1 MSKRNMIIV
10 GVLLGVAAVGLIVWS
25 ALKPPE
31 TSHPAFAVAVD
42 FTNAA
47 ATGDDETAMALLSPE
62 LQAYVAENCPDE
74 RVSGCVMNYTPPEWG
89 GLLKGVFRRSVPE
102 GTTIWHVDVIAT
114 YELEKGFSGVCIYNR
129 VEQDA
134 AGEWKVTEWAGFLHC
149 GDPASRNM
157 ATNANT
163 PNRAP

>member
-1 MSKRNMIIV
+1 MSKRNWIIV
-10 GVLLGVAAVGLIVWS
+10 GIVLGFIGVGLIVWS
-25 ALKPPE
+25 AAAPPE
-31 TSHPAFAVAVD
+31 TSHPAFAAAVN

-62 LQAYVAENCPDE
+62 LQAYVAENCPDAS
-74 RVSGCVMNYTPPEWG
+74 VSGCVMGYTPDEWG

-102 GTTIWHVDVIAT
+102 GTNIWHVDVIAT
-114 YELEKGFSGVCIYNR
+114 YELGTGFSGVCIYNR
-129 VEQDA
+129 VELNEAD
-134 AGEWKVTEWAGFLHC
+134 EWKVTEWAGFLHC

-157 ATNANT
+157 ATNVNT